1 MELNKR
7 QKRILQEVNGEGAI
21 KVSELSKK
29 LFFSEMTIRRDL
41 AFMEKE
47 GLLKRVHGGAI
58 ANASDYQYP
67 VNYRENINKDQ
78 KKVLADHATKYLR
91 DNQVIFFNSSST
103 LAFLVPYLS
112 KYKNLLILTNS
123 VYLLSHFE
131 KLHIPCVLT
140 GGRYNEIEK
149 CLVGRQ
155 AEDYLKAVNPD
166 IAFLSCEALSSDGR
180 VTESDENL
188 AEIAKIAV
196 QKSKIS
202 IFLMDASKVGVTCT
216 YDVCRTEQVTD
227 VIVL

>member
-7 QKRILQEVNGEGAI
+7 QKMILQKVNSDGAV

-41 AFMEKE
+41 ALMEKE
-47 GLLKRVHGGAI
+47 GLLRRVHGGAI
-58 ANASDYQYP
+58 ANASDFQYP
-67 VNYRENINKDQ
+67 VNYRMNINTDQ
-78 KKVLADHATKYLR
+78 KKTLADSAIKYLK

-103 LAFLVPYLS
+103 LSFLVPYLA
-112 KYKNLLILTNS
+112 KYKDLRIITNS

-140 GGRYNEIEK
+140 GGNYNEIEK
-149 CLVGRQ
+149 CLTGRQ
-155 AEDYLKAVNPD
+155 TEEFLKAVNPD
-166 IAFLSCEALSSDGR
+166 IAFLSCEALSADGR
-180 VTESDENL
+180 VTESDPDL

-196 QKSKIS
+196 QKSKTS

-216 YDVCRTEQVTD
+216 YDVCTTDRVSD

>member
-7 QKRILQEVNGEGAI
+7 QKGILQEVNSEGEI

-41 AFMEKE
+41 ALMEKE

-58 ANASDYQYP
+58 ANTSDFQYP
-67 VNYRENINKDQ
+67 VTYRENINKDQ
-78 KKVLADHATKYLR
+78 KKTLADRAIKYLK

-103 LAFLVPYLS
+103 LAFLLPYLS
-112 KYKNLLILTNS
+112 KYQNLLVITNS
-123 VYLLSHFE
+123 VYLLSYLE
-131 KLHIPCVLT
+131 KMHIPCMLT

-149 CLVGRQ
+149 CLLGRQ
-155 AEDYLKAVNPD
+155 TEEFLGEINPD

-180 VTESDENL
+180 ATDSDEDL
-188 AEIAKIAV
+188 ARITKIAV
-196 QKSKIS
+196 QKSKVS
-202 IFLMDASKVGVTCT
+202 ILLMDQSKVGVVRT
-216 YDVCRTEQVTD
+216 YDVCNADRFSD

>member
-7 QKRILQEVNGEGAI
+7 QKMILQKVNEEGSI
-21 KVSELSKK
+21 KVSKLSRE

-41 AFMEKE
+41 ALMEKA

-58 ANASDYQYP
+58 MNDSFFQYP

-78 KKVLADHATKYLR
+78 KKTLADRAIKYLS
-91 DNQVIFFNSSST
+91 DDQVIFFNSSST
-103 LAFLVPYLS
+103 LAFLLPYLS
-112 KYKNLLILTNS
+112 KYKNLLIITNS
-123 VYLLSHFE
+123 VYLLSYLE
-131 KLHIPCVLT
+131 KMHIPCVLT

-149 CLVGRQ
+149 CLSGRQ
-155 AEDYLKAVNPD
+155 AEEFLKTVNPD
-166 IAFLSCEALSSDGR
+166 IAFLSCEALSNEGR
-180 VTESDENL
+180 VTESDPDL

-202 IFLMDASKVGVTCT
+202 IFLMDGSKVGATCT
-216 YDVCRTEQVTD
+216 YDVCTTDRVSD

>member
-7 QKRILQEVNGEGAI
+7 QKRILQEVNGEGKI

-41 AFMEKE
+41 ALMEKA
-47 GLLKRVHGGAI
+47 GLLKRVHGGALM
-58 ANASDYQYP
+58 NDSFFQYP

-78 KKVLADHATKYLR
+78 KKTLADRAIKYLQ

-103 LAFLVPYLS
+103 LAFLLPYLS
-112 KYKNLLILTNS
+112 KYKNLLIITNS
-123 VYLLSHFE
+123 VYLLSYLE
-131 KLHIPCVLT
+131 KIHVPCVLT

-149 CLVGRQ
+149 CLLGRQ
-155 AEDYLKAVNPD
+155 AEEFLKTVNPD

-180 VTESDENL
+180 VTESDPDL

-202 IFLMDASKVGVTCT
+202 IFLMDESKVGATCT
-216 YDVCRTEQVTD
+216 YDVCTTDQVSD